1 MEFSNELLFVILSLI
16 ATGCLAGLLAGLLGV
31 GGGIIIVPVL
41 FFVFQMIGVSP
52 EAAMPI
58 ATATSLATMVFTS
71 LSSIR
76 AHMKRGNVD
85 LPLLKTFAPF
95 VIIGVLAGSV
105 IVTQI
110 NGLWLSGLFGFI
122 AIMAAL
128 NMILRAGAKPLASR
142 LPGMPGKG
150 LMATTIGFFSVMI
163 GIGGGTLTVPSLT
176 AFNYPIHKAVGT
188 AAAVGFLIAFP
199 GALSLL
205 IIGQSF
211 SDAPPMTYGL
221 VNILACL
228 FLIPLTVFFAPIG
241 ARVSSY
247 LNAKLLKRIFAVSL
261 IITGLRM
268 LLQVF

>member
-76 AHMKRGNVD
+76 AHIKRGNVD

-261 IITGLRM
+261 IITGFRM
-268 LLQVF
+268 LLQAF

>member
-76 AHMKRGNVD
+76 AHIKRGNVD

-241 ARVSSY
+241 AQVSSY

-261 IITGLRM
+261 IITGFRM
-268 LLQVF
+268 LLQAF

>member
-76 AHMKRGNVD
+76 AHIKRGNVD

-241 ARVSSY
+241 AQVSSY

-268 LLQVF
+268 LLQAF

>member
-1 MEFSNELLFVILSLI
+1 
-16 ATGCLAGLLAGLLGV
+16 
-31 GGGIIIVPVL
+31 
-41 FFVFQMIGVSP
+41 
-52 EAAMPI
+52 MPI
-58 ATATSLATMVFTS
+58 ATATSLATMIFTS

-85 LPLLKTFAPF
+85 FPLLKILAPF
-95 VIIGVLAGSV
+95 VIMGVLAGSV

-122 AIMAAL
+122 AIIAAL
-128 NMILRAGAKPLASR
+128 NMILRAGAKPLANK
-142 LPGMPGKG
+142 LPGTPEKG
-150 LMATTIGFFSVMI
+150 LMAATIGFFSVMV

-176 AFNYPIHKAVGT
+176 AFNYPMHKAVGT
-188 AAAVGFLIAFP
+188 AAAVGFLIAVP

-205 IIGQSF
+205 IFGQSLP
-211 SDAPPMTYGL
+211 DAPPMTDGL
-221 VNILACL
+221 VNVLACF

-247 LNAKLLKRIFAVSL
+247 LNAQLLKRLFAVSL

-268 LLQVF
+268 LSQVF

>member
-16 ATGCLAGLLAGLLGV
+16 ATGCLAGFLAGLLGV

-76 AHMKRGNVD
+76 AHIKRGNVD
-85 LPLLKTFAPF
+85 LPLLKTLAPF
-95 VIIGVLAGSV
+95 VILGVLAGSV

-110 NGLWLSGLFGFI
+110 NGLWLSGLFGCI
-122 AIMAAL
+122 AIIAAL
-128 NMILRAGAKPLASR
+128 NMILRASAKPLASR
-142 LPGMPGKG
+142 LPGTPGKG
-150 LMATTIGFFSVMI
+150 IIGATIGFLSVMV
-163 GIGGGTLTVPSLT
+163 GIGGGTLTVPSLM
-176 AFNYPIHKAVGT
+176 AFNYPMHKAVGT

-205 IIGQSF
+205 IIGQSAP
-211 SDAPPMTYGL
+211 DAPPMTYGL
-221 VNILACL
+221 VNFLACF
-228 FLIPLTVFFAPIG
+228 FLIPLTVLFAPIG

-247 LNAKLLKRIFAVSL
+247 LDARLLKRIFAIML
-261 IITGLRM
+261 ITTGIRM
-268 LLQVF
+268 LVQVF

>member
-1 MEFSNELLFVILSLI
+1 MEFSNGLLFVILSLM
-16 ATGCLAGLLAGLLGV
+16 ATGCLAGFLAGLLGV

-41 FFVFQMIGVSP
+41 FFVFQVIGVSP
-52 EAAMPI
+52 ETAMPI
-58 ATATSLATMVFTS
+58 ATTTSLATMVFTS

-76 AHMKRGNVD
+76 AHIKMGNVD
-85 LPLLKTFAPF
+85 VALLKILAPF
-95 VIIGVLAGSV
+95 VIIGGLAGSV

-110 NGLWLSGLFGFI
+110 NGLWLSGLFGFV

-128 NMILRAGAKPLASR
+128 NMILRAGAKPLANR
-142 LPGMPGKG
+142 LPGTPGKG
-150 LMATTIGFFSVMI
+150 IMAATIGFLSVMI

-205 IIGQSF
+205 IIGQSAA
-211 SDAPPMTYGL
+211 DAPPMTYGL
-221 VNILACL
+221 VNFLACF
-228 FLIPLTVFFAPIG
+228 FLIPLTVLFAPIG

-261 IITGLRM
+261 VITGIRM
-268 LLQVF
+268 LSQIF